1 MKPFYI
7 LIIAILLSLSR
18 FSMAQNQHNV
28 SQYMLYHA
36 FINPAAI
43 SNDNNFNAAVFHR
56 SQWIGIS
63 GAPITQ
69 GLSLN
74 LPFKGAKNTLG
85 LMVIYD
91 KIGVNNSTQISAAY
105 AYKLK
110 LSQKLHWAFGL
121 NAFMN
126 ITQSNYNSLESDNVY
141 DPSFSNNT
149 ASIVMPNFK
158 FGTYLT
164 GSKFYA
170 GFAIP
175 NILEN
180 KIAGTNKGETKF
192 NAQNLHYYL
201 HGGYLFQLDP
211 KNALGVS
218 TLIKQAS
225 GAPMQIDI
233 NAQYIYNKKLGLGLS
248 YRTSKELVLMANY
261 QLTPMLKLGY
271 AYDYNMSKLSKYT
284 SGSHEIML
292 VFSMVKEKSPVSFF
306 SPRF

>member
-1 MKPFYI
+1 MKTLYI
-7 LIIAILLSLSR
+7 FIIAVILSLSR
-18 FSMAQNQHNV
+18 FASAQNQFNM

-43 SNDNNFNAAVFHR
+43 SNDNVFNAAIFHR
-56 SQWIGIS
+56 SQWLGVP
-63 GAPITQ
+63 GAPTTQ
-69 GLSLN
+69 GLAFN
-74 LPFKGAKNTLG
+74 VPFKDAKNTVG
-85 LMVIYD
+85 LLVLHD
-91 KIGVNNSTQISAAY
+91 KIGVNNSTQVSAAY

-110 LSQKLHWAFGL
+110 LTQKLSLSFGL
-121 NAFMN
+121 NAFVN
-126 ITQSNYNSLESDNVY
+126 IIQSNYNSLESGDVY
-141 DPSFSNNT
+141 DPAFSNNT
-149 ASIVMPNFK
+149 ASVVMPNFK
-158 FGTYLT
+158 FGTYLK

-175 NILEN
+175 NLLEN
-180 KIAGTNKGETKF
+180 RIAGTNKGDTKF

-201 HGGYLFQLDP
+201 HGGYLFDLDP
-211 KNALGVS
+211 KNAIGIS

-248 YRTSKELVLMANY
+248 YRTSKELVAMVNY
-261 QLTPMLKLGY
+261 QITPMFKLGY

-292 VFSMVKEKSPVSFF
+292 IFSMVRDKVPVNFF

>member
-1 MKPFYI
+1 MKPLY
-7 LIIAILLSLSR
+7 LLLSAIIL
-18 FSMAQNQHNV
+18 FSCRISLAQNQHNM

-43 SNDNNFNAAVFHR
+43 SNENVFNAAVFHR
-56 SQWIGIS
+56 SQWVGVS
-63 GAPITQ
+63 GAPTSQ
-69 GLSLN
+69 GLCFN
-74 LPFKGAKNTLG
+74 LPFKDAKNTVG
-85 LMVIYD
+85 LMVLHD
-91 KIGVNNSTQISAAY
+91 KIGVNNSTQVSASY

-110 LSQKLHWAFGL
+110 LTSKINWAFGV
-121 NAFMN
+121 NAFIN
-126 ITQSNYNSLESDNVY
+126 ITQSNYNKLESDNVY
-141 DPSFSNNT
+141 DPSFSDNT
-149 ASIVMPNFK
+149 ASVVMPNFK
-158 FGTYLT
+158 FGTYVS
-164 GSKFYA
+164 GSRFYG

-175 NILEN
+175 NLLEN

-211 KNALGVS
+211 KNAIGVS

-225 GAPMQIDI
+225 GVPMQIDL

-248 YRTSKELVLMANY
+248 YRTSKELVAMVNY
-261 QLTPMLKLGY
+261 QITPMLKLGY
-271 AYDYNMSKLSKYT
+271 AYDYNMSRLSKYT

-292 VFSMVKEKSPVSFF
+292 IFNMVKDKAAVSFF

>member
-1 MKPFYI
+1 
-7 LIIAILLSLSR
+7 
-18 FSMAQNQHNV
+18 
-28 SQYMLYHA
+28 MLYQG

-43 SNDNNFNAAVFHR
+43 SNESVFNAAVFHR
-56 SQWIGIS
+56 SQWVGVA
-63 GAPITQ
+63 GAPTTQ
-69 GLSLN
+69 GLCFN
-74 LPFKGAKNTLG
+74 LPFKDAKNTVG
-85 LMVIYD
+85 LMVLHD
-91 KIGVNNSTQISAAY
+91 KIGVTNSTQLSAAY

-110 LSQKLHWAFGL
+110 LTHRLDLSFGL
-121 NAFMN
+121 NAFVN

-149 ASIVMPNFK
+149 ATVAMPNFK
-158 FGTYLT
+158 FGTYLK

-180 KIAGTNKGETKF
+180 KIVGTSHGETKF

-201 HGGYLFQLDP
+201 QGGYLFDIDP
-211 KNALGVS
+211 KNAIGVS

-225 GAPMQIDI
+225 GAPMQIDL

-248 YRTSKELVLMANY
+248 YRTSKELVAMVNY
-261 QLTPMLKLGY
+261 QLTPMFKLGY
-271 AYDYNMSKLSKYT
+271 AYDYNMSKLTKYT

-292 VFSMVKEKSPVSFF
+292 IFSMVKDKLPVNFF
-306 SPRF
+306 NPRF